1 MPFALHL
8 VAWLNVSILPWLA
21 QMAAK
26 GTVIVTLKS
35 SIATDLK
42 DFNINHTIM

>member
-1 MPFALHL
+1 MTSTDGKH
-8 VAWLNVSILPWLA
+8 
-21 QMAAK
+21 AK